1 MGSTDGAQRNMLAVS
16 ELGVSALVARSLE
29 SVFDHVAATLSSV
42 LAVDITSVFELLPD
56 GERLLLRA
64 GVGWREGCVGT
75 ATISARTGSQGGY
88 TLLHGAPVVMEDV
101 SGEDRLRSPS

>member
-42 LAVDITSVFELLPD
+42 LAVDITGVFELLPD

-64 GVGWREGCVGT
+64 GVGWREG
-75 ATISARTGSQGGY
+75 ASARRRS
-88 TLLHGAPVVMEDV
+88 AP
-101 SGEDRLRSPS
+101 GPAARAATRCFTARRW